1 MPYYGALTNPSF
13 MPAVRDITAITQ
25 SYPLQ
30 VTTSFP
36 HGYLS
41 GLIVRIL
48 IPNYFGMTILNKIKG
63 SIVVTGSTTFTM
75 AIDSTHFDP
84 FIVPSSQP
92 GNNYTPAQVTP
103 VGEDSDQ
110 LTQSFV
116 NILTPQF

>member
-1 MPYYGALTNPSF
+1 MPYYGALTDPTF
-13 MPAVRDITAITQ
+13 MPAVRDIIAITQ
-25 SYPLQ
+25 ASPLQ

-41 GLIVRIL
+41 GLIVRLL

-84 FIVPSSQP
+84 FVVPSPQP

-103 VGEDSDQ
+103 VGEESSQ